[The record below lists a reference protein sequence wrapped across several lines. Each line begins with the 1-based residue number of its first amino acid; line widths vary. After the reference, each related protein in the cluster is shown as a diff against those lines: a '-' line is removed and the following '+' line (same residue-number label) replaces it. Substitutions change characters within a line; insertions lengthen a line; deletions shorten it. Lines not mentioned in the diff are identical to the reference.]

1 MFVFYIECYY
11 TIDME
16 NQKNK
21 LFDNFPGTSS
31 QAWHDLIIKDLK
43 GADYDKK
50 LVWHTNEGF
59 AVQPFYRSEDMDQI
73 NWLKSLPGS
82 FPYIRGNCASGNN
95 WLVRQDIRVTDIVEA
110 NEKALDILMKG
121 VDSLGFEL
129 DCKKVYTV
137 DEIER
142 LLKNIRA
149 DIAELNFLKTNH
161 PNEIVD
167 ILMALVTKY
176 NRSYDKIKG
185 SVNFDPLAR
194 FARRG
199 VWYKS
204 IDDDMNLAARLIK
217 TSAKLPEFRV
227 IGVNGHLFTN
237 AGAGIVQEVAFT
249 LSMGAEYLTQLTS
262 KGLFAD
268 DIAPKIKFSLAV
280 GSSYFMEMAKFRAY
294 RLLWAQIV
302 NAFGINDAD
311 HGKMNIHAT
320 NTNWNLTFYDPYVNM
335 LRTTTGSMSAIL
347 GGVDSF
353 AVMPYNAV
361 FEETTDFSERI
372 ARNQQ
377 LVLKEECY
385 FDKIAD
391 PAAGSYYIENL
402 TKSIVDEA
410 WKLFLKLDEEG
421 GFIASLRKGIIQDAI
436 RESAVKR
443 DSNIANKRE
452 ILLGTNQYANV
463 SEIVAADPG
472 YLVFSEDDRTS
483 ENAEIETIK
492 TYRGAQAFERMRYKT
507 DIYSKTANRPQAWMF
522 TFGNLTMRKAR
533 ASFACNFFACAGF
546 ETIDNPGFE
555 TIEQGIAMAKEEKP
569 DIVVICS
576 SDEEYSENAIK
587 IFNALKNECIV
598 VLAGFPKDLVEEM
611 KTAGMQQFIH
621 MKSNLLE
628 TLEGI
633 QKKLGVA

>member
-1 MFVFYIECYY
+1 
-11 TIDME
+11 ME

-31 QAWHDLIIKDLK
+31 QAWHDLIMKDLK

-50 LVWHTNEGF
+50 LLWQTNEGF
-59 AVQPFYRSEDMDQI
+59 AVQPFYRAENLDQI

-82 FPYIRGNCASGNN
+82 FPYVRGNSAAGNN
-95 WLVRQDIRVTDIVEA
+95 WLVRQDIRVRDIAEA

-149 DIAELNFLKTNH
+149 DIAELNFLRTCH
-161 PNEIVD
+161 PNEIVE
-167 ILMALVTKY
+167 ILIALVTKY

-199 VWYKS
+199 IWYS
-204 IDDDMNLAARLIK
+204 SMDDDMNVAARLIK
-217 TSAKLPEFRV
+217 TSSKLPEFRV

-280 GSSYFMEMAKFRAY
+280 GSSYFMEIAKFRAL

-320 NTNWNLTFYDPYVNM
+320 NANWNLTFYDPYVNM

-347 GGVDSF
+347 GSIDSF

-421 GFIASLRKGIIQDAI
+421 GFIASLRKGIIQHSI
-436 RESAVKR
+436 KESAAIR

-463 SEIVAADPG
+463 AEMVAADPG

-483 ENAEIETIK
+483 DNAEIETIK

-507 DIYSKTANRPQAWMF
+507 DIFSKTAKRPQAWMF

-555 TIEQGIAMAKEEKP
+555 TIEQGIASAKEEKP

-576 SDEEYSENAIK
+576 SDEEYNENAVK
-587 IFNALKNECIV
+587 IFNALKNDCIV
-598 VLAGFPKDLVEEM
+598 VLAGFPKELVDTL
-611 KTAGMQQFIH
+611 KSAGMQHFIH
-621 MKSNLLE
+621 TKSNLLE

>member
-1 MFVFYIECYY
+1 
-11 TIDME
+11 ME